1 MILNFDELLWGDSVL
16 EKIEIANDKISILI
30 YNDVNQ
36 KEVYID
42 CLQCVGM
49 TELIIR
55 DENIID
61 FIDLKKIGNTD
72 HYLADKAVK
81 LYRKESLNYN
91 KKLCDNL
98 CLLKIV
104 FIDNTYFE
112 VVCNEVL
119 IRDSIFDAD
128 RKIKV

>member
-1 MILNFDELLWGDSVL
+1 MILNFDELLWEDSVL
-16 EKIEIANDKISILI
+16 EKIEIVNDKISILI
-30 YNDVNQ
+30 YNDGSQ

-49 TELIIR
+49 TELIIW

-81 LYRKESLNYN
+81 LYGKESLNYN

-104 FIDNTYFE
+104 FIDKTYFE

-119 IRDSIFDAD
+119 IRDSMFDTD
-128 RKIKV
+128 M

>member
-16 EKIEIANDKISILI
+16 EKIEIVNDKTSILI

-49 TELIIR
+49 TELIIW

-81 LYRKESLNYN
+81 LYGKESLNYN

-104 FIDNTYFE
+104 FIDKIYFE
-112 VVCNEVL
+112 VVCNELL
-119 IRDSIFDAD
+119 IRDSMFDTD
-128 RKIKV
+128 M

>member
-1 MILNFDELLWGDSVL
+1 
-16 EKIEIANDKISILI
+16 
-30 YNDVNQ
+30 
-36 KEVYID
+36 
-42 CLQCVGM
+42 M
-49 TELIIR
+49 TELIIW

-81 LYRKESLNYN
+81 LYGKESLNYN

-104 FIDNTYFE
+104 FIDKTYFE